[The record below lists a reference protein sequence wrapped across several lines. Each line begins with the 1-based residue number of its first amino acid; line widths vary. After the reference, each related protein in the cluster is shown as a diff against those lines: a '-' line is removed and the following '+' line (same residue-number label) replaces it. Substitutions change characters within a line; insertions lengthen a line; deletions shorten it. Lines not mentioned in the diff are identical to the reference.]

1 MSEEKLA
8 QKPEGNTDAGNN
20 KSSIVAEFKEFISK
34 GNVIDLAVGII
45 IGTAFTAIVN
55 SLVNN
60 IIMPL
65 IGMFVGGKRFS
76 GLVLEIP
83 WGDKPVIAY
92 GSFIQAIINFLIIAA
107 CVFFIVKF
115 VNMIVR
121 KKPAPPKKPSNE
133 EILLTEIRDLLKN
146 QQQK

>member
-8 QKPEGNTDAGNN
+8 QKPEGNTDAGNK

-45 IGTAFTAIVN
+45 IGTAFTAIVD

-65 IGMFVGGKRFS
+65 IGMFVGGNRFN

-107 CVFFIVKF
+107 CVFLIVKF
-115 VNMIVR
+115 VNLIVR

-133 EILLTEIRDLLKN
+133 EIYL
-146 QQQK
+146 QK